1 MTYSDF
7 TLEAV
12 KSKLGLQI
20 KQQQLFGVVEPLLV
34 PAWLQEALAKGVPL
48 GLSSEKARSEFVVVP
63 ILLTGRDLTNQG
75 YYIYSG
81 QRLDVAPELGLT
93 GECDF
98 ILTHTAPSPLLQS
111 PIITLVEAKK
121 NDIEIGLGQCIAQ
134 MAGAKLFNENEKTAQ
149 EMIFGCV
156 TTGEAWQFLKLE
168 GDTVIID
175 SVRYY
180 LDNVGGILAIFKLI
194 TELYAD

>member
-7 TLEAV
+7 TLEAA
-12 KSKLGLQI
+12 KSKLGLKI
-20 KQQQLFGVVEPLLV
+20 KQQQLFSQVEPLPV
-34 PAWLQEALAKGVPL
+34 PPWLQEALEKGVPL

-63 ILLTGRDLTNQG
+63 VLLTGRDVTNQG

-98 ILTHTAPSPLLQS
+98 ILAHTAPSPLLQA

-134 MAGAKLFNENEKTAQ
+134 MAGAKLFNEKEGTPLEQ
-149 EMIFGCV
+149 VYGCV
-156 TTGEAWQFLKLE
+156 TTGEAWQFLKLA

-175 SVRYY
+175 RARYY
-180 LDNVGGILAIFKLI
+180 LDNVGSILAIFKLI
-194 TELYAD
+194 TDLY